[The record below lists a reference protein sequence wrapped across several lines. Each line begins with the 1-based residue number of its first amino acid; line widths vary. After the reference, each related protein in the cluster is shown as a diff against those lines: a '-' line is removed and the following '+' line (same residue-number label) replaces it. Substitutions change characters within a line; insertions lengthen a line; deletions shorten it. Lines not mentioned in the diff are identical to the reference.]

1 MQLSYLDAYYYKLLL
16 EVGFIEDVNNLI
28 TSIAENNECLE
39 GIYLDLV
46 CSYGNNDK
54 VISCLYNYIA
64 DNEIDDDALATR
76 LRLFILEKYEKGSID
91 LYQVANSLTGFV
103 NLTQKWHNKTFN
115 DFSLIGDAYGLMF
128 DGIMKKD
135 KFEKKVI
142 NFLKT
147 GEHIDYDSLFE
158 KPTLKT
164 LLKKEKQEMNK
175 IRAFINYTIVPIIL
189 IVTIL
194 VLSINFILLTIN
206 EEKYTTLSI
215 ILFILLGVMYISLIA
230 SLPLIRKKELKI
242 ELDKYDFTINQDVK
256 DEYII
261 YTKNSVVKFKNEGLF
276 YEDKYYKYDD
286 LSLQLLTSNH
296 LSKVSIFVEINVKND
311 NSYIKPHWYIDLD
324 NELLNAIVNYDIK
337 LENYEKLITIINNK
351 EETFKNILKY
361 GVIDKI

>member
-16 EVGFIEDVNNLI
+16 EVGFIEDVNNWI
-28 TSIAENNECLE
+28 TSIAENNDYLE

-46 CSYGNNDK
+46 CSYGNYNK
-54 VISCLYNYIA
+54 VISCLHNYIV

-103 NLTQKWHNKTFN
+103 NLTQKWHQKTFN
-115 DFSLIGDAYGLMF
+115 DFSLIGDAYSLMF

-135 KFEKKVI
+135 KFEKIII

-175 IRAFINYTIVPIIL
+175 IRTFINYTIVPIIL
-189 IVTIL
+189 IITIL
-194 VLSINFILLTIN
+194 VLSTIFILLTIN
-206 EEKYTTLSI
+206 EEKYTTLAI
-215 ILFILLGVMYISLIA
+215 ILFILLGTMYISLIA

-256 DEYII
+256 DEYVIN
-261 YTKNSVVKFKNEGLF
+261 TKNSVVKFKKDGLY

-286 LSLQLLTSNH
+286 LKINFHISKYLL
-296 LSKVSIFVEINVKND
+296 KVNLFIEINVIND
-311 NSYIKPHWYIDLD
+311 KSFINPNWFIDLD
-324 NELLNAIVNYDIK
+324 NKLLNALTHYNIK
-337 LENYEKLITIINNK
+337 IENKDRLLYIINNK
-351 EETFKNILKY
+351 EKAFEDILKY
-361 GVIDKI
+361 GFIK

>member
-16 EVGFIEDVNNLI
+16 EVGFIEDVNNWI

-128 DGIMKKD
+128 NGIMKKD
-135 KFEKKVI
+135 KFEKILI

-194 VLSINFILLTIN
+194 VLSINYILLTIN
-206 EEKYTTLSI
+206 EEKYTTIAI

-242 ELDKYDFTINQDVK
+242 ELDKYDLTINTDIK
-256 DEYII
+256 DEYVIN
-261 YTKNSVVKFKNEGLF
+261 TKNSVVKFKKDGLY
-276 YEDKYYKYDD
+276 YEDKYYKYDN
-286 LSLQLLTSNH
+286 L
-296 LSKVSIFVEINVKND
+296 KINF
-311 NSYIKPHWYIDLD
+311 H
-324 NELLNAIVNYDIK
+324 
-337 LENYEKLITIINNK
+337 TILYS
-351 EETFKNILKY
+351 FLH
-361 GVIDKI
+361 